1 MDEQLISFFNYL
13 KYQKRYSEHT
23 LSSYENDLN
32 GYLHFQSI
40 TFNKGSLLE
49 TESTM
54 VRSWVVHLSKEGF
67 EPRSINRK
75 ISTLNSYFKYLIR
88 NNLIVVNPMKHIN
101 LLKISKRL
109 PSFFTEDDMQSSKLI
124 LESNLTDYEI
134 LRNKLIVNILYNTG
148 CRKAELIA
156 LKLSDINYNRSEI
169 TVMGKGKKE
178 RNIPISAELVDDIK
192 KFVEVKHDFFKDQI
206 VLAPNLFLSSK
217 GKEMQPKAIYNIVK
231 DQLHLLSTS
240 DKKSPHVLR
249 HTFAT
254 HMLNNGADINA
265 IKELLGHASL
275 AATQVY
281 THNSIAR
288 LKEVYEKAH
297 PSANKGE

>member
-1 MDEQLISFFNYL
+1 M
-13 KYQKRYSEHT
+13 YQN
-23 LSSYENDLN
+23 SSYKDT
-32 GYLHFQSI
+32 QSMI
-40 TFNKGSLLE
+40 
-49 TESTM
+49 

-75 ISTLNSYFKYLIR
+75 ISALNSCFKFFVKRGDL
-88 NNLIVVNPMKHIN
+88 LTNPMKHIN
-101 LLKISKRL
+101 LLKVAKRL
-109 PSFFTEDDMQSSKLI
+109 PSFFTENDMDSAKILI
-124 LESNLTDYEI
+124 NPNLSEFEI
-134 LRNKLIVNILYNTG
+134 LRNKLIINILYQTG
-148 CRKAELIA
+148 CRKAELIF
-156 LKLSDINYNRSEI
+156 LKTYDISYSRFEI
-169 TVMGKGKKE
+169 TFMGKGKKE
-178 RNIPISAELVDDIK
+178 RNVPISPELVNDIK
-192 KFVEVKHDFFKDQI
+192 TYVEIRKDLI
-206 VLAPNLFLSSK
+206 KEIEAIPDNLFLSSK

-288 LKEVYEKAH
+288 LKEVYERAH

>member
-156 LKLSDINYNRSEI
+156 LKQIDINYNRSEI

-231 DQLHLLSTS
+231 DQLHLPSTS

-254 HMLNNGADINA
+254 HM
-265 IKELLGHASL
+265 
-275 AATQVY
+275 
-281 THNSIAR
+281 
-288 LKEVYEKAH
+288 
-297 PSANKGE
+297 